1 MSRMLSLGVWREKN
15 MSRDEI
21 IKLLDDLAVAGT
33 NYDLAKRNL
42 DKWEVMYEKLLNEF
56 NDNIEKIEGDI
67 LSDNEFIKK
76 VERVK
81 DVFDSLGNK

>member
-1 MSRMLSLGVWREKN
+1 

-76 VERVK
+76 VEKVK
-81 DVFDSLGNK
+81 DVFDTLTTNKTE